1 MNLVYYDLIFCYIS
15 QDEIEY
21 FDKENKNISLIYDIL
36 CGKKEEIPVFVH
48 QLDKTKY
55 PIFRVKYFLLPY
67 STSIN
72 YYTEL
77 SLIVNIEG
85 SISDFTSK
93 LSSFI
98 SFIKIIRNNR
108 ITELLILCEIPEIS
122 EIQNNYEIKCYPMI
136 YYDYTSYRYDEIIL
150 LPYNTLYEIQQPFEV
165 IIKSSL
171 KGISYSEY
179 QDILSNES
187 KENKE
192 SQNDKKY
199 DNDNDLKIEENK
211 NEEKKENEPQDSSGD
226 KSKFIHISLIFILN
240 IIFIIY

>member
-1 MNLVYYDLIFCYIS
+1 MNLADYDYIFCNIS

-36 CGKKEEIPVFVH
+36 CGQKMEIPVFVH
-48 QLDKTKY
+48 QLDKIKY
-55 PIFRVKYFLLPY
+55 PIFRVNYFLLPS
-67 STSIN
+67 STSIS

-85 SISDFTSK
+85 SISYFTSE
-93 LSSFI
+93 LSEFSA
-98 SFIKIIRNNR
+98 FIKIIRNNR
-108 ITELLILCEIPEIS
+108 FIELEILCEIPEIS

-136 YYDYTSYRYDEIIL
+136 YSFYISYRYDEIIL

-179 QDILSNES
+179 QDILSNEL
-187 KENKE
+187 KENEESKTDKE
-192 SQNDKKY
+192 Y
-199 DNDNDLKIEENK
+199 DNDNDLKSEEIDNG
-211 NEEKKENEPQDSSGD
+211 EKKENEPQIASEENCQ
-226 KSKFIHISLIFILN
+226 FINISLILILS
-240 IIFIIY
+240 IIFIIS

>member
-1 MNLVYYDLIFCYIS
+1 MW
-15 QDEIEY
+15 
-21 FDKENKNISLIYDIL
+21 
-36 CGKKEEIPVFVH
+36 KKVEIPVFVH

-55 PIFRVKYFLLPY
+55 PFFRVNYFLLPS

-122 EIQNNYEIKCYPMI
+122 EIQNNYEIKCFPI
-136 YYDYTSYRYDEIIL
+136 IDYYYTSYRYDEIIL
-150 LPYNTLYEIQQPFEV
+150 LPYNTPYKIPQPFEV

-179 QDILSNES
+179 QNILSNES
-187 KENKE
+187 KENE
-192 SQNDKKY
+192 EY
-199 DNDNDLKIEENK
+199 DNDNDLKSEEIDNG
-211 NEEKKENEPQDSSGD
+211 EKKENEPQIASEENC
-226 KSKFIHISLIFILN
+226 KFINISLILILS
-240 IIFIIY
+240 IIFIIS